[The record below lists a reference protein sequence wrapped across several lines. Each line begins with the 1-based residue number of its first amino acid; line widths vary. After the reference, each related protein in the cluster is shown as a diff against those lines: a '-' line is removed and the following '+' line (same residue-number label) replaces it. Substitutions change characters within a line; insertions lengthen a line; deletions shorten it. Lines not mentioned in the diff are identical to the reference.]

1 MTSIIFPGQ
10 GSQFLGMT
18 KDFYNNYSIAKD
30 TINEIEDA
38 TNMDLK
44 KIIFGNDDNLLNIT
58 NFTQVSIFAASMS
71 IYQTLEKSFGFENLK
86 GYDTQR
92 LYAYLAERYLSFWFN
107 KYTRTKTWPWTL
119 IDINKN

>member
-1 MTSIIFPGQ
+1 MWHGEFYLNKAIE
-10 GSQFLGMT
+10 LLDKENR
-18 KDFYNNYSIAKD
+18 KDFENFVNTKTSFHPH
-30 TINEIEDA
+30 
-38 TNMDLK
+38 NMFICKSK
-44 KIIFGNDDNLLNIT
+44 KIMKNYYETVFPWLKRCED
-58 NFTQVSIFAASMS
+58 
-71 IYQTLEKSFGFENLK
+71 EFGFENLK